1 MADFRRRARQL
12 CDRGDGKRRRGGAL
26 PCGAESALDAPGLHL
41 RTCLE
46 PVGHP
51 ARRRR
56 RLFRMGRLRYAQR
69 EPGSITGSMEPLNWA
84 QGEYINLLADIAA
97 NKVLDIPPAVCS
109 RYHACVLPPG
119 AGQVEVDF
127 NVDAVTQ
134 WGQYMYVTGNTSA
147 LGAWNTNLALPVDS
161 SYPVWK
167 NSINLPAGG
176 AIQYKY
182 YRKNSD
188 GSVTWE

>member
-1 MADFRRRARQL
+1 
-12 CDRGDGKRRRGGAL
+12 
-26 PCGAESALDAPGLHL
+26 
-41 RTCLE
+41 
-46 PVGHP
+46 
-51 ARRRR
+51 
-56 RLFRMGRLRYAQR
+56 
-69 EPGSITGSMEPLNWA
+69 MEPLNWA

-161 SYPVWK
+161 ASYPVWK

-188 GSVTWE
+188 GSVTWECYPGNGACSGNRSLTLPSSGQVPVVDNVSWN